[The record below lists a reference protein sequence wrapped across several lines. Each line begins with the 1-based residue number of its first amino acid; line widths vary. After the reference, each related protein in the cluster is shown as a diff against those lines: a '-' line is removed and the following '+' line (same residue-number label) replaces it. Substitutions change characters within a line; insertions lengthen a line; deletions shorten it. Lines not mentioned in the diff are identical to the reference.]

1 MTQEPLTA
9 RGFALR
15 VAAALLL
22 VFVTFNP
29 SGYSYWHWLSGSF
42 PQVRPLPVLV
52 GVALLIGWIIYV
64 SATVRSLGTAG
75 VTLLVAFFGA
85 AIWAAA
91 DYHLLDL
98 RSGHV
103 AVWVALTVAGIILG
117 AGMCWSHLRR
127 RLTGQ
132 TDVEEVDHH

>member
-1 MTQEPLTA
+1 MPQKPLTA

-15 VAAALLL
+15 VVAALLL
-22 VFVTFNP
+22 VFATFNP

-42 PQVRPLPVLV
+42 PQIRPLPVLV

-64 SATVRSLGTAG
+64 SATIRSLGTAG
-75 VTLLVAFFGA
+75 VAVLLAFFGTA
-85 AIWAAA
+85 VWAAA
-91 DYHLLDL
+91 DYRLLDL

-103 AVWVALTVAGIILG
+103 AVWVGLTVAGIILG
-117 AGMCWSHLRR
+117 AGMCWSHVRR

-132 TDVEEVDHH
+132 TDVEEVDHQ

>member
-1 MTQEPLTA
+1 MPQEPLDA

-15 VAAALLL
+15 IGAALLL
-22 VFVTFNP
+22 VFLTFNP
-29 SGYSYWHWLSGSF
+29 SGHSYWHWLSSSF

-75 VTLLVAFFGA
+75 IALLIAFFGVA
-85 AIWAAA
+85 VWAAA
-91 DYHLLDL
+91 DYRLLDL
-98 RSGHV
+98 RAGHV
-103 AVWVALTVAGIILG
+103 AVWVALTVTGIILG

>member
-1 MTQEPLTA
+1 MPKEPLSA

-29 SGYSYWHWLSGSF
+29 SGYSYWHWLAGSL

-52 GVALLIGWIIYV
+52 GVALLICWIVYL
-64 SATVRSLGTAG
+64 SATVQSLGMAG
-75 VTLLVAFFGA
+75 VALLLAFFGA
-85 AIWAAA
+85 AVWVAV
-91 DYHLLDL
+91 YYRLLDL
-98 RSGHV
+98 RAGHV
-103 AVWVALTVAGIILG
+103 AAWVALTITGLILG
-117 AGMCWSHLRR
+117 TGMCWSHLRR

-132 TDVEEVDHH
+132 TDVEEVDRG